1 MSVERPLKII
11 IFEASLEL
19 VPEELWEHPSV
30 YKVAWRRGKRPGETL
45 LDASLHHPAIRKA
58 GLEEAEKRG
67 RPDIV
72 HVLLLE
78 ATSSPLIEEG
88 YAEVYLHTIGD
99 YVITVWPGTR
109 VPRNYNRFVGLME
122 QLFAEGIVPPGSNNP
137 LMTIRPMSLRSLIRS
152 LRVKHAL
159 LYSWETGGEK
169 ARVRHVA
176 EKVAE
181 LIGKG
186 EPLALLLPGFPYG
199 APREETLRAASVL
212 FEPVSRL
219 EAWTLLSSTL
229 ALISDTLGLL

>member
-45 LDASLHHPAIRKA
+45 LDASLHHPAMRKA

-67 RPDIV
+67 RPDVV

-78 ATSSPLIEEG
+78 ATSNPLVEKG

-99 YVITVWPGTR
+99 YVIRVQPGTR
-109 VPRNYNRFVGLME
+109 IPRNYNRFVGLME
-122 QLFAEGIVPPGSNNP
+122 QLFLEGSVPPGSDNP

-152 LRVKHAL
+152 LRATHTL
-159 LYSWETGGEK
+159 LYSWGTGGEK
-169 ARVRHVA
+169 ARVRQVA
-176 EKVAE
+176 ERVAE
-181 LIGKG
+181 LVEKG
-186 EPLALLLPGFPYG
+186 EPLALMLPGFPHG
-199 APREETLRAASVL
+199 APREETLKVASMV

-229 ALISDTLGLL
+229 ALISDALGLL